1 MRGKISTL
9 AIKGADVVGENRKEY
24 YIDLPS
30 HQISRNGEFS
40 PWTFKIEASEED
52 MIRLREYFD
61 MEHEADVDS
70 FYRAHVP
77 YIQYHYDRPNDH
89 YDQNLQKVYELI
101 YELGDSETKQFI
113 ESTGVLK
120 DNPINDEI

>member
-1 MRGKISTL
+1 M
-9 AIKGADVVGENRKEY
+9 GENRKEY

-40 PWTFKIEASEED
+40 PWTFKIEASEGEI
-52 MIRLREYFD
+52 IRLREYFD
-61 MEHEADVDS
+61 LEHEADVGS

-89 YDQNLQKVYELI
+89 YDQNLKKVYELI
-101 YELGDSETKQFI
+101 YELGDSDTKQFI
-113 ESTGVLK
+113 ESTGVLDEKPTK
-120 DNPINDEI
+120 DELS